1 MYEDNNVECATVL
14 RCGLWK
20 TSDRPNVHK
29 IFTRRFYNH
38 GFKNF
43 SFSIYY
49 EPPQNSRRQKADMKD
64 PQILAAIIEK
74 VLDTATWRPGFV
86 HPCL

>member
-1 MYEDNNVECATVL
+1 MKIITQNVQQSYIVGSERL
-14 RCGLWK
+14 RIAHMFIKFCTKNL
-20 TSDRPNVHK
+20 
-29 IFTRRFYNH
+29 YNH
-38 GFKNF
+38 GFTNF
-43 SFSIYY
+43 PFSIFY
-49 EPPQNSRRQKADMKD
+49 EAPQNSRRQKADMKD